1 MRVMAIIAS
10 VILIIFPTA
19 SFILGLVAGKRK
31 AHTKREF
38 VIAELIP
45 GIVMYIGT
53 LVIYWFAG
61 VFKNFG
67 L

>member
-45 GIVMYIGT
+45 GIVMFVAT
-53 LVIYWFAG
+53 MTIYWLAG
-61 VFKNFG
+61 IFKNFG

>member
-1 MRVMAIIAS
+1 MKVMAIIAS
-10 VILIIFPTA
+10 VILLLFPTG

-31 AHTKREF
+31 ANTKREF

>member
-10 VILIIFPTA
+10 VILIILPTA

-31 AHTKREF
+31 ALTKRVF
-38 VIAELIP
+38 IISELIP
-45 GIVMYIGT
+45 GVVMLIAT
-53 LVIYWFAG
+53 MVIYWFAG

>member
-61 VFKNFG
+61 VFKNF
-67 L
+67 